1 MHAPDPEPPGS
12 APAPRAPRPGRRW
25 PPALAALL
33 ASLAPYGERAPLG
46 ALLLGLSSG
55 FPIAMIAATL
65 STRLA
70 EAGMARPAVTAF
82 GVFILVYNFKFLW
95 APLID
100 RFSPPVL
107 GRLVGQRR
115 AWLLVIAPLVAA
127 SVVWLGTVDPV
138 AELDRLVIAV
148 FAVAFFGATFDI
160 VIDAYRTESLE
171 PRQFGPGAGMSQYGW
186 RLGNAGAAALALVV
200 AERAGWPMAYA
211 AATFFALPA
220 LLAALLL
227 GEPTR
232 RLEALAAE
240 GAPRGGLGATFVAPL
255 ADFLARPNAGLV
267 LAFILLHKLGDTMA
281 NLTLR
286 LLFNDL
292 GFSKDEVAAFDVGFG
307 LVATLAGVLVGGL
320 VYTRIG
326 MMKTMWISL
335 ILMAITNLG
344 FAALALVGHSNW
356 AMAAAI
362 GFENFASGIGG
373 VAIVAY
379 LSFLCNVRF
388 TATQFALLSA
398 MASIMGRAVS
408 ALGAGALID
417 LMGYPAYYAL
427 TTVLAVPGILI
438 FRALMRRDRE
448 LLAAAEQAD
457 RAAREA
463 SAAGP
468 GQVQTGLSYSA
479 AKPPPA

>member
-1 MHAPDPEPPGS
+1 MPSPEFERDPASDQPEPGLLDRMMGS
-12 APAPRAPRPGRRW
+12 LRP
-25 PPALAALL
+25 
-33 ASLAPYGERAPLG
+33 YFERAPLG

-70 EAGMARPAVTAF
+70 QADMARPAVTAF

-115 AWLLVIAPLVAA
+115 AWLMVIAPCVVA
-127 SVVWLGTVDPV
+127 SVVWLGSVDPV
-138 AELDRLVIAV
+138 TQVDQLVFAV
-148 FAVAFFGATFDI
+148 FTVAFFGATFDV

-186 RLGNAGAAALALVV
+186 RLGNAGAAALALFI
-200 AERAGWPMAYA
+200 AARSGWPAAYA
-211 AATFFALPA
+211 AATMFAVPA
-220 LLAALLL
+220 LLAALIL

-232 RLEALAAE
+232 RLAALAAE
-240 GAPRGGLGATFVAPL
+240 GVPKGGFRATFIAPL
-255 ADFLARPNAGLV
+255 ADFLTRPNAWLV
-267 LAFILLHKLGDTMA
+267 LLFILMHKLGDTMA

-292 GFSKDEVAAFDVGFG
+292 GFSNDEIAAYDVGFG
-307 LVATLAGVLVGGL
+307 LVATLAGVLLGGII
-320 VYTRIG
+320 YTRIG
-326 MMKTMWISL
+326 MMRTMWLAL

-344 FAALALVGHSNW
+344 FAVLAMVGHNNW

-417 LMGYPAYYAL
+417 LMGYPAYYVL
-427 TTVLAVPGILI
+427 TTVLALPGILI
-438 FRALMRRDRE
+438 FRELMRRDRE
-448 LLAAAEQAD
+448 LLAAAEQQEQEQREA
-457 RAAREA
+457 RAAG
-463 SAAGP
+463 AA
-468 GQVQTGLSYSA
+468 
-479 AKPPPA
+479 